1 MRDLVDINNEPTTEQ
16 QPTPQAPERKLEL
29 RSVIDVTK
37 RLTDLLSEEN
47 NYLQAMQM
55 KNVHKLQ
62 DEKLKLVSALE
73 IQKKIL
79 KMDPSVKSNFSDRE
93 KEEFRKITQQ
103 FERVLV
109 DNYTNLTRVKAVNQ
123 RLVEAIAEAVMDHTP
138 RASGYTPDG
147 SNAPKASLA
156 DVPLSINQNI

>member
-1 MRDLVDINNEPTTEQ
+1 MRDVLDINNEQNTPSETAP
-16 QPTPQAPERKLEL
+16 QPAERKLEL

-37 RLTDLLSEEN
+37 RLTDLLAEEN
-47 NYLQAMQM
+47 NYLQSMQM
-55 KNVHKLQ
+55 KSVHKLQ

-79 KMDPSVKSNFSDRE
+79 KMDPSVKERFTDRE
-93 KEEFRKITQQ
+93 KEEFRNITQQ

-138 RASGYTPDG
+138 CASGYTPEG
-147 SNAPKASLA
+147 RNAPKASLA
-156 DVPLSINQNI
+156 DLPLSINQNI